1 MRYLRGSRRDSR
13 ENDVH
18 IPAQSVKG
26 EIYRRKNHDG
36 YRDVKQ
42 RPRRG
47 RERDHGEGVNG
58 RDEQHVLPRIAQPG
72 KKPQRQRAAEL
83 VHGREQHRCRRL
95 QCVAGRLRG
104 RKHISARRMR
114 ARPPLAY
121 PRRFF
126 GGNFS
131 VPHPCACRRASA
143 RSLPKKLFPPL
154 NAIPSATRKIF
165 RPSPK
170 KSSAARN
177 VSDADT
183 LFPPEWACS
192 SGKTGFTSRGECCTP
207 SFPSGFPSPC
217 RTKFKYSQNAGLTPY
232 LYKSF

>member
-1 MRYLRGSRRDSR
+1 MRYLRGSRRESG

-42 RPRRG
+42 CPRRG

-104 RKHISARRMR
+104 RKHIPARRARTRTFRTRSAPPFRIFSARHGAAATAARFR
-114 ARPPLAY
+114 ALFRKNSFHPSTLSRPHRA
-121 PRRFF
+121 
-126 GGNFS
+126 NFPS
-131 VPHPCACRRASA
+131 VTEKILRRAKCVGC
-143 RSLPKKLFPPL
+143 RY
-154 NAIPSATRKIF
+154 
-165 RPSPK
+165 
-170 KSSAARN
+170 
-177 VSDADT
+177 T
-183 LFPPEWACS
+183 LSPEWACN
-192 SGKTGFTSRGECCTP
+192 SGKTGFTSRGELSTRRFQVRP
-207 SFPSGFPSPC
+207 E
-217 RTKFKYSQNAGLTPY
+217 QVHVD
-232 LYKSF
+232 

>member
-1 MRYLRGSRRDSR
+1 MRYLRGSRRESG

-83 VHGREQHRCRRL
+83 VHGSKQHHRRRL

-104 RKHISARRMR
+104 RKQISARRMR

-126 GGNFS
+126 GGIFPCRTPAHAAARPRVLFRKSSFHPSTLSRPQRANFPS
-131 VPHPCACRRASA
+131 VTEKILRRAKCVGC
-143 RSLPKKLFPPL
+143 RY
-154 NAIPSATRKIF
+154 
-165 RPSPK
+165 
-170 KSSAARN
+170 
-177 VSDADT
+177 T
-183 LFPPEWACS
+183 LSPEWACN
-192 SGKTGFTSRGECCTP
+192 SGKTGFTSRGECCIP
-207 SFPSGFPSPC
+207 SYRGPHKS
-217 RTKFKYSQNAGLTPY
+217 GLTLP
-232 LYKSF
+232 K